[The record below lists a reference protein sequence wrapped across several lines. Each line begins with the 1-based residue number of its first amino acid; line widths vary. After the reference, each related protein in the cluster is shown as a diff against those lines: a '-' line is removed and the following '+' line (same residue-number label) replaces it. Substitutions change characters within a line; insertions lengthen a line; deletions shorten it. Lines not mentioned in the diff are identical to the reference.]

1 MRSFRQSSAPV
12 DEENPYWVSFSDVMA
27 ALVVIFILA
36 SLVLLGNRK
45 IWLISRYCGEVAI
58 PHLNGFIG

>member
-1 MRSFRQSSAPV
+1 MRFIRQSPASV

-36 SLVLLGNRK
+36 SLVLLTQ
-45 IWLISRYCGEVAI
+45 LIKVRTEVDKLSLI
-58 PHLNGFIG
+58 HI